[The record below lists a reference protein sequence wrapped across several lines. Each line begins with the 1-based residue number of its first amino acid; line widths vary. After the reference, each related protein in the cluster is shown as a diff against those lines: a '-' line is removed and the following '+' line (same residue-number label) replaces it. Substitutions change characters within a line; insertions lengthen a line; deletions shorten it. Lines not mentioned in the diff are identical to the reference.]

1 VLLVRVAVLGAS
13 GTVGRSLVPVLAER
27 HDVVAVSRRRRRSE
41 SGETWQVAD
50 ATDPDAMRRVLDE
63 AEVVY
68 HLVHSLGSRHFEARD
83 RRAADVVAAVAERSG
98 ARQIVYLGGLG
109 DGECSPSA
117 HLRSRAETA
126 RRLAGGAVPVT
137 TLRAAMVVARE
148 SASFELVRALVDRL
162 PVMICPRWIG
172 VRTQPVALGD
182 VVRYLAGV
190 AGRPQTLG
198 ETYDVGGPEVMTHR
212 TVIERVARLRGRR
225 PLIAE
230 VPVLTPRLSALWLH
244 LVTPVAASVSR
255 PLVDGLRV
263 ETVARDERIR
273 ALVPFEPTPFDEA
286 ARTALAAA

>member
-1 VLLVRVAVLGAS
+1 VRIAVLGAS
-13 GTVGRSLVPVLAER
+13 GTIGRALVPLLSER
-27 HDVVAVSRRRRRSE
+27 HDVVAVSRRRRRSGV
-41 SGETWQVAD
+41 GETWRVAD
-50 ATDPDAMRRVLDE
+50 ATDPNAVRRALDG

-68 HLVHSLGSRHFEARD
+68 HLVHSLGARDFETRD
-83 RRAADVVAAVAERSG
+83 RRAADVVAAEAERAG

-109 DGECSPSA
+109 DGERSPSA
-117 HLRSRAETA
+117 HLRSRTETA

-148 SASFELVRALVDRL
+148 SASFELVCALVDRL
-162 PVMICPRWIG
+162 PIMICPRWIT
-172 VRTQPVALGD
+172 VRTQPVALRD

-190 AGRPQTLG
+190 AGRSDALG

-212 TVIERVARLRGRR
+212 TVIERVGHLCGRR

-273 ALVPFEPTPFDEA
+273 TLVAFEPTAFDDA
-286 ARTALAAA
+286 ARMALMTA

>member
-1 VLLVRVAVLGAS
+1 
-13 GTVGRSLVPVLAER
+13 
-27 HDVVAVSRRRRRSE
+27 
-41 SGETWQVAD
+41 
-50 ATDPDAMRRVLDE
+50 
-63 AEVVY
+63 
-68 HLVHSLGSRHFEARD
+68 
-83 RRAADVVAAVAERSG
+83 
-98 ARQIVYLGGLG
+98 
-109 DGECSPSA
+109 
-117 HLRSRAETA
+117 
-126 RRLAGGAVPVT
+126 
-137 TLRAAMVVARE
+137 MVVARE